1 MNVPLFV
8 PWISKDDLN
17 SVNKA
22 LKSPQLTDGP
32 MLRKFESHFSK
43 LTKSKFSIGVSNG
56 TEALHLSLVA
66 LDIGKGDEVIIP
78 DMTFIATSNAVV
90 LTGAKPVLADIDSS
104 LNISIDSIQK
114 NITKKTKAIIPVHF
128 AGFSCNMKKIIQIAK
143 KNNLKIIE
151 DCAHS
156 IGTYFN
162 KKHVGTFGDTGCF
175 SFYPTKNITT
185 IEGGMIITNSKI
197 TAKKLQSLR
206 NHGLS
211 RTLLQ
216 RNKKNVPWEYD
227 IQTPGYNFRLDEIR
241 STLGISQLKRLK
253 LMNRMRKSAANYYS
267 QKLKN
272 IPGIEIPNL
281 SEANNHVYHLYIIR
295 ITPEF
300 GFTRN
305 IIHKKLFMKGIH
317 TTVHYKPLHTFS
329 FFKNSLPKNKQFPNS
344 VKAFTE
350 CLSLPLYP
358 KITRI
363 QQDYVID
370 NLLKLQ
376 K

>member
-1 MNVPLFV
+1 MNIPLFV

-17 SVNKA
+17 SVNKT

-32 MLRKFESHFSK
+32 MLRKFESQFSK

-66 LDIGKGDEVIIP
+66 LGIGKGDEVIIP

-253 LMNRMRKSAANYYS
+253 LMNRMRKNAANYYS

-281 SEANNHVYHLYIIR
+281 SEANNHVYHLYVIR

-300 GFTRN
+300 GLTRN

>member
-1 MNVPLFV
+1 
-8 PWISKDDLN
+8 
-17 SVNKA
+17 
-22 LKSPQLTDGP
+22 
-32 MLRKFESHFSK
+32 
-43 LTKSKFSIGVSNG
+43 
-56 TEALHLSLVA
+56 
-66 LDIGKGDEVIIP
+66 
-78 DMTFIATSNAVV
+78 
-90 LTGAKPVLADIDSS
+90 
-104 LNISIDSIQK
+104 
-114 NITKKTKAIIPVHF
+114 
-128 AGFSCNMKKIIQIAK
+128 MKKIIQIAK

-253 LMNRMRKSAANYYS
+253 LMNRMRKNAANYYS

-281 SEANNHVYHLYIIR
+281 SEANNHVYHLYVIR

-300 GFTRN
+300 GLTRN

>member
-1 MNVPLFV
+1 MNIPLFV

-17 SVNKA
+17 SVNKT

-32 MLRKFESHFSK
+32 MLRKFESQFSK

-66 LDIGKGDEVIIP
+66 LGIGKGDEVIIP

-253 LMNRMRKSAANYYS
+253 LMNRMRKNAANYYS

-281 SEANNHVYHLYIIR
+281 SEANNHVYLGRTYSQEEYI
-295 ITPEF
+295 
-300 GFTRN
+300 
-305 IIHKKLFMKGIH
+305 
-317 TTVHYKPLHTFS
+317 
-329 FFKNSLPKNKQFPNS
+329 
-344 VKAFTE
+344 
-350 CLSLPLYP
+350 
-358 KITRI
+358 
-363 QQDYVID
+363 
-370 NLLKLQ
+370 
-376 K
+376 

>member
-66 LDIGKGDEVIIP
+66 LGIGKGDEVIIP

-253 LMNRMRKSAANYYS
+253 LMNRMRKNAANYYS

-272 IPGIEIPNL
+272 ILGIEIPNL

>member
-8 PWISKDDLN
+8 PWISKDDLS

-32 MLRKFESHFSK
+32 MLRKFESQFSK

-66 LDIGKGDEVIIP
+66 LGIGKGDEVIIP

-104 LNISIDSIQK
+104 LNISINSIQK

-128 AGFSCNMKKIIQIAK
+128 AGFSCNMKKIIQITK

-281 SEANNHVYHLYIIR
+281 SEANNHVYHLYVIR

-300 GFTRN
+300 GLTRN

-358 KITRI
+358 KITCI

>member
-8 PWISKDDLN
+8 PWISNDDLK
-17 SVNKA
+17 SVNTA
-22 LKSPQLTDGP
+22 LQSSQLTDGP
-32 MLRKFESHFSK
+32 ILRKFESQFSK
-43 LTKSKFSIGVSNG
+43 LTKSKFAVGVSNG
-56 TEALHLSLVA
+56 TEALHLSLIA
-66 LDIGKGDEVIIP
+66 LGIGKGDEVIIP
-78 DMTFIATSNAVV
+78 DMTFIATSNAVTF
-90 LTGAKPVLADIDSS
+90 TGAKPVLADIDSS

-128 AGFSCNMKKIIQIAK
+128 AGFPCNMKKIKEIAK
-143 KNNLKIIE
+143 KNNLKIVE
-151 DCAHS
+151 DCAHA
-156 IGTYFN
+156 IGTNYN

-185 IEGGMIITNSKI
+185 IEGGIIITNSKI
-197 TAKKLQSLR
+197 IAKKLQSLR

-216 RNKKNVPWEYD
+216 RNKKSVPWEYD
-227 IQTPGYNFRLDEIR
+227 IQVPGYNFRLDEIR

-253 LMNRMRKSAANYYS
+253 LMNKKRKNAANYYS

-272 IPGIEIPNL
+272 IVGIEIPNL
-281 SEANNHVYHLYIIR
+281 SESKNHVYHLYVIR
-295 ITPEF
+295 ITSEF
-300 GFTRN
+300 GLSRN
-305 IIHKKLFMKGIH
+305 LVHEKLFKKRIH

-329 FFKNSLPKNKQFPNS
+329 YFKNSLPKNKKFPNS
-344 VKAFTE
+344 SKTFNE

-358 KITRI
+358 NITRI

>member
-8 PWISKDDLN
+8 PWISNDDIK
-17 SVNKA
+17 SVKNA
-22 LKSPQLTDGP
+22 LKSSQLTDGP
-32 MLRKFESHFSK
+32 VLRKFESQFAK
-43 LTKSKFSIGVSNG
+43 LTKSKFAIGVSNG

-66 LDIGKGDEVIIP
+66 LGIGKNDEVIIP

-90 LTGAKPVLADIDSS
+90 LSGAKPVLSDIDSS

-114 NITKKTKAIIPVHF
+114 NISKKTKAIIPVHF
-128 AGFSCNMKKIIQIAK
+128 AGFPCNMKKIKEIAK
-143 KNNLKIIE
+143 KNNLKIVE

-156 IGTYFN
+156 IGTNYN

-175 SFYPTKNITT
+175 SFYPTKNFTT

-197 TAKKLQSLR
+197 IAKKLQNLR

-211 RTLLQ
+211 RTLIQ
-216 RNKKNVPWEYD
+216 RNKTHAPWEYD
-227 IQTPGYNFRLDEIR
+227 VQTPGHNFRLDEIR
-241 STLGISQLKRLK
+241 ATLGVSQLKRLK
-253 LMNRMRKSAANYYS
+253 TMNLMRKNAANYYS

-272 IPGIEIPNL
+272 ISGIEIPNL
-281 SEANNHVYHLYIIR
+281 SNAKNHVYHLYVIR
-295 ITPEF
+295 IKPEF
-300 GFTRN
+300 GISRN
-305 IIHKKLFMKGIH
+305 TIHKKLFKKGIH

-329 FFKNSLPKNKQFPNS
+329 YLKKYLTKNEQFPNS
-344 VKAFTE
+344 LNAFKE

-358 KITRI
+358 KITHI
-363 QQDYVID
+363 QQDYVVD
-370 NLLKLQ
+370 NLLKLR

>member
-1 MNVPLFV
+1 MKIPLFI
-8 PWISKDDLN
+8 PWISNDDLN
-17 SVNKA
+17 SISSA

-32 MLRKFESHFSK
+32 ILRKFESQFSK
-43 LTKSKFSIGVSNG
+43 LTKSKFAIGVSNG

-66 LDIGKGDEVIIP
+66 LGIGKGDEVIIP

-90 LTGAKPVLADIDSS
+90 LSGAKPILVDIDSS
-104 LNISIDSIQK
+104 LNISPDLIQK

-128 AGFSCNMKKIIQIAK
+128 AGLSCNMKKITQIAK
-143 KNNLKIIE
+143 KHNLKVIE

-156 IGTYFN
+156 IGTYFD
-162 KKHVGTFGDTGCF
+162 KKHVGTFGNTGCF

-185 IEGGMIITNSKI
+185 IEGGMIITNSKV

-216 RNKKNVPWEYD
+216 RNKTDVPWEYD
-227 IQTPGYNFRLDEIR
+227 VEIPGFNFRLDEIR
-241 STLGISQLKRLK
+241 ATLGISQLKRLK
-253 LMNRMRKSAANYYS
+253 TMNSMRKNAAKYYS

-272 IPGIEIPNL
+272 TRGIEIPNIF
-281 SEANNHVYHLYIIR
+281 NVKNHVYHLYVIR
-295 ITPEF
+295 IKPEF
-300 GFTRN
+300 GISRN
-305 IIHKKLFMKGIH
+305 LIHKKLFKKGIH
-317 TTVHYKPLHTFS
+317 TTVHYKPLHMFS
-329 FFKNSLPKNKQFPNS
+329 FFKNSTQKNNQFPNS
-344 VKAFTE
+344 LNAFNE

-358 KITRI
+358 KITHS

>member
-1 MNVPLFV
+1 
-8 PWISKDDLN
+8 
-17 SVNKA
+17 
-22 LKSPQLTDGP
+22 
-32 MLRKFESHFSK
+32 
-43 LTKSKFSIGVSNG
+43 
-56 TEALHLSLVA
+56 
-66 LDIGKGDEVIIP
+66 
-78 DMTFIATSNAVV
+78 
-90 LTGAKPVLADIDSS
+90 
-104 LNISIDSIQK
+104 
-114 NITKKTKAIIPVHF
+114 
-128 AGFSCNMKKIIQIAK
+128 
-143 KNNLKIIE
+143 
-151 DCAHS
+151 
-156 IGTYFN
+156 
-162 KKHVGTFGDTGCF
+162 
-175 SFYPTKNITT
+175 
-185 IEGGMIITNSKI
+185 MIITNSKI

-253 LMNRMRKSAANYYS
+253 LMNRMRKNAANYYS

-272 IPGIEIPNL
+272 ILGIEIPNL

-305 IIHKKLFMKGIH
+305 IIHKKLFMNGIH

-358 KITRI
+358 KITCI

>member
-32 MLRKFESHFSK
+32 MLRKFESQFSK

-66 LDIGKGDEVIIP
+66 LGIGKGDEVIIP

>member
-1 MNVPLFV
+1 MKVPLFI
-8 PWISKDDLN
+8 PWISNNDIK
-17 SVNKA
+17 SISSA
-22 LKSPQLTDGP
+22 LKLPQLTDGP
-32 MLRKFESHFSK
+32 ILRKFESQFSK
-43 LTKSKFSIGVSNG
+43 LTNSKFSVGVSNG

-66 LDIGKGDEVIIP
+66 LGIGKGDEVIIP

-90 LTGAKPVLADIDSS
+90 LSGAKPILADIDHS
-104 LNISIDSIQK
+104 LNISSESIQN
-114 NITKKTKAIIPVHF
+114 NISKKTKAIIPVHF
-128 AGFSCNMKKIIQIAK
+128 AGLSCNMKKITQIAK

-162 KKHVGTFGDTGCF
+162 KKHVGTFGNVGCF

-185 IEGGMIITNSKI
+185 IEGGMIITNSKV
-197 TAKKLQSLR
+197 TANKLQTLR

-216 RNKKNVPWEYD
+216 RNKTHAPWDYD
-227 IQTPGYNFRLDEIR
+227 VDTPGYNFRLDEIR
-241 STLGISQLKRLK
+241 ATLGISQLKRLK
-253 LMNRMRKSAANYYS
+253 IMNRMRKNAANYYS

-272 IPGIEIPNL
+272 IHGIEIPNL
-281 SEANNHVYHLYIIR
+281 SNAKNHVYHLYVIKIK
-295 ITPEF
+295 PEF
-300 GFTRN
+300 GVSRN
-305 IIHKKLFMKGIH
+305 IIHKKLFNKGIH

-329 FFKNSLPKNKQFPNS
+329 FFKKSLTKNKQFPNS
-344 VKAFTE
+344 LSAFNE

-358 KITRI
+358 KISRI

>member
-8 PWISKDDLN
+8 PWISKDDLS

-32 MLRKFESHFSK
+32 MLRKFESQFSK

-66 LDIGKGDEVIIP
+66 LGIGKGDEVIIP

-253 LMNRMRKSAANYYS
+253 LMNRMRKNAANYYS

-272 IPGIEIPNL
+272 ILGIEIPNL

>member
-66 LDIGKGDEVIIP
+66 LGIGKGDEVIIP

-143 KNNLKIIE
+143 KN
-151 DCAHS
+151 
-156 IGTYFN
+156 
-162 KKHVGTFGDTGCF
+162 KKD
-175 SFYPTKNITT
+175 
-185 IEGGMIITNSKI
+185 NS
-197 TAKKLQSLR
+197 AL
-206 NHGLS
+206 
-211 RTLLQ
+211 
-216 RNKKNVPWEYD
+216 
-227 IQTPGYNFRLDEIR
+227 
-241 STLGISQLKRLK
+241 
-253 LMNRMRKSAANYYS
+253 
-267 QKLKN
+267 
-272 IPGIEIPNL
+272 
-281 SEANNHVYHLYIIR
+281 
-295 ITPEF
+295 
-300 GFTRN
+300 
-305 IIHKKLFMKGIH
+305 
-317 TTVHYKPLHTFS
+317 HY
-329 FFKNSLPKNKQFPNS
+329 
-344 VKAFTE
+344 
-350 CLSLPLYP
+350 
-358 KITRI
+358 
-363 QQDYVID
+363 
-370 NLLKLQ
+370 
-376 K
+376 

>member
-1 MNVPLFV
+1 MNIPLYV

-17 SVNKA
+17 SVNKT

-32 MLRKFESHFSK
+32 MLRKFESQFSK

-66 LDIGKGDEVIIP
+66 LGIGKGDEVIIP

-253 LMNRMRKSAANYYS
+253 LMNRMRKNAANYYS

-281 SEANNHVYHLYIIR
+281 SEANNHVYHLYVIR

-300 GFTRN
+300 GLTRN

>member
-1 MNVPLFV
+1 MKVPLFV

-17 SVNKA
+17 SINSA

-32 MLRKFESHFSK
+32 ILRQFESKFSQY
-43 LTKSKFSIGVSNG
+43 TKSKFSIGVSNG

-66 LDIGKGDEVIIP
+66 LGIGKGDEVIIP

-90 LTGAKPVLADIDSS
+90 LSGAKPVLADIDSS
-104 LNISIDSIQK
+104 LNISSDSIED
-114 NITKKTKAIIPVHF
+114 NLTNRTKAIIPVHF
-128 AGFSCNMKKIIQIAK
+128 AGFPCNMKKIMKITK

-162 KKHVGTFGDTGCF
+162 KKHVGTFGDVGCF

-185 IEGGMIITNSKI
+185 IEGGMIITNSQT

-216 RNKKNVPWEYD
+216 RNKTHMPWEYD
-227 IQTPGYNFRLDEIR
+227 IVTPGYNFRLDEIR
-241 STLGISQLKRLK
+241 AALGISQLKRLK
-253 LMNRMRKSAANYYS
+253 TMTLMRKNAAKYYS
-267 QKLKN
+267 KKFKN
-272 IPGIEIPNL
+272 IVGIEIPNMIN
-281 SEANNHVYHLYIIR
+281 ANDHVYHLYIIR
-295 ITPEF
+295 IKPEF
-300 GFTRN
+300 GVSRN
-305 IIHKKLFMKGIH
+305 TVHKQLFKKGIH
-317 TTVHYKPLHTFS
+317 TTVHYKPLHLFS
-329 FFKNSLPKNKQFPNS
+329 FFKNTLPKNKKFLNS
-344 VKAFTE
+344 ILAFNE
-350 CLSLPLYP
+350 CLSLPIFP
-358 KITRI
+358 KITRS

>member
-1 MNVPLFV
+1 MNVPLFI

-17 SVNKA
+17 SVNIA

-32 MLRKFESHFSK
+32 ILRKFESQFSK

-66 LDIGKGDEVIIP
+66 LGIGPGDEVIVP

-128 AGFSCNMKKIIQIAK
+128 AGFPCNMKKIKEIAK
-143 KNNLKIIE
+143 KNNLKIVE
-151 DCAHS
+151 DCAHA

-185 IEGGMIITNSKI
+185 IEGGMITTNCKI

-216 RNKKNVPWEYD
+216 RNKKSVPWEYD
-227 IQTPGYNFRLDEIR
+227 IQVPGYNFRLDEIR

-253 LMNRMRKSAANYYS
+253 LMNKKRKNAANYYS

-272 IPGIEIPNL
+272 IVGIEIPNL
-281 SEANNHVYHLYIIR
+281 SESKNHVYHLYVIR
-295 ITPEF
+295 ITSEF
-300 GFTRN
+300 GLSRN
-305 IIHKKLFMKGIH
+305 LVHEKLFKKGIH

-329 FFKNSLPKNKQFPNS
+329 YFKNSLPKNKKFPNS
-344 VKAFTE
+344 SKTFNE

-358 KITRI
+358 NITRI

>member
-8 PWISKDDLN
+8 PWISKDDLS

-32 MLRKFESHFSK
+32 MLRKFESQFSK

-66 LDIGKGDEVIIP
+66 LGIGKGDEVIIP

-128 AGFSCNMKKIIQIAK
+128 AGFSCNMKKIIQITK

-281 SEANNHVYHLYIIR
+281 SEANNHVYHLYVIR

-300 GFTRN
+300 GLTRN

-358 KITRI
+358 KITCI

>member
-8 PWISKDDLN
+8 PWISNDDIN
-17 SVNKA
+17 SISSA

-32 MLRKFESHFSK
+32 MLRKFESQFSK

-66 LDIGKGDEVIIP
+66 LGIGKGDEVIIP

-90 LTGAKPVLADIDSS
+90 LSGAKPVLSDIDSS
-104 LNISIDSIQK
+104 LNISTDSIQK

-128 AGFSCNMKKIIQIAK
+128 AGLSCNMKKIIQIAK

-156 IGTYFN
+156 IGTYFD
-162 KKHVGTFGDTGCF
+162 KKHVGTFGDAGCF

-185 IEGGMIITNSKI
+185 IEGGMITTNSKI

-216 RNKKNVPWEYD
+216 RNKTDVPWEYD
-227 IQTPGYNFRLDEIR
+227 IDTPGYNFRLDEIR
-241 STLGISQLKRLK
+241 ATLGISQLKRLK
-253 LMNRMRKSAANYYS
+253 TMNRMRKNAANYYS

-281 SEANNHVYHLYIIR
+281 SDAKNHVYHLYIIR
-295 ITPEF
+295 IKPEF
-300 GFTRN
+300 GLSRN
-305 IIHKKLFMKGIH
+305 IIHKKLFKKRIH
-317 TTVHYKPLHTFS
+317 TTVHYKPLHTFL

-344 VKAFTE
+344 LNAFTE

>member
-8 PWISKDDLN
+8 PWISNEDLN
-17 SVNKA
+17 SVNTA

-32 MLRKFESHFSK
+32 MLRKFESQFSK
-43 LTKSKFSIGVSNG
+43 LTKSKYSVGVSNG

-66 LDIGKGDEVIIP
+66 LGIGKGDEVIIP

-90 LTGAKPVLADIDSS
+90 LTGAKPVLSDIDSS

-128 AGFSCNMKKIIQIAK
+128 AGFSCNMKKILQIAK

-162 KKHVGTFGDTGCF
+162 KKHVGTFGNTGCF

-185 IEGGMIITNSKI
+185 IEGGMIITDSKI
-197 TAKKLQSLR
+197 IAEKLQSLR

-216 RNKKNVPWEYD
+216 RNKKSVPWEYD
-227 IQTPGYNFRLDEIR
+227 VKIPGYNFRLDEIR
-241 STLGISQLKRLK
+241 SVLGISQLKRLK
-253 LMNRMRKSAANYYS
+253 SMNRMRKIAANYYS

-281 SEANNHVYHLYIIR
+281 SEAKNHVYHLYPIR
-295 ITPEF
+295 LTSEF
-300 GFTRN
+300 GNSRDT
-305 IIHKKLFMKGIH
+305 IHKKLFKKGIH

-329 FFKNSLPKNKQFPNS
+329 FFKNSLPKNKKFPNS
-344 VKAFTE
+344 SKAFDE